1 MSLSHAVDFLNANY
15 YTSHNPILSPQE
27 REAYT
32 VSVKVGPLKE
42 FPAGSPGALERSYL
56 RSYYVK
62 TFNKK
67 GNIKE
72 IGMSALEQVLKGY
85 GCFKEGDIE
94 GLAALCHEDMT
105 FKMNG
110 THSLSGEYHG
120 FGNWLNNFLAKIPTV
135 IPGFHLEMEHCF
147 ESGNDVFCHLRA
159 TGEGLDAYFGH
170 YFVVEDG
177 KIRSFHAFDDSQQW
191 AKALGE

>member
-15 YTSHNPILSPQE
+15 YTSHNPILSPRE

-42 FPAGSPGALERSYL
+42 FPAGSSSALERKYL
-56 RSYYVK
+56 RYYYVK

-105 FKMNG
+105 FRMNG

-147 ESGNDVFCHLRA
+147 ESGNDVFRHLRA